1 LERNKSVTISMPPGY
16 AILTAASVRDA
27 FAGLPDLA
35 RRLGGPPAVWKIREI
50 GDGNMNQVFDLQ
62 GPAGGIVVKQS
73 LPYIRS
79 VGESWPF
86 PIERIDFEHEALG
99 VQTRA
104 APGLVPEVYHYDP
117 VRAFIAME
125 RLSPHII
132 LRKGLV
138 RGIRYPRLAE
148 QLGDFLARSLFFTS
162 DLALT
167 TPEKKQLMA
176 RFAGNAELCATTED
190 VIFTGPYWEAPLN
203 RHTSPQLDAA
213 VAALRTDEE
222 AMIAAAELKLVFR
235 TATEAVIHGDL
246 HTGSVMASED
256 DTRVIDAEWAFFGP
270 MGFDLGAVVGNLLLA
285 YFSQPGHASAED
297 DRTAYQTWILALIEQ
312 IWTRFETGFVDLWRC
327 HPSELLPPTLAPE
340 SAAAERLYRR
350 RMTGILAD
358 TIGFAGAKMI
368 RRLVGISH
376 VEDFEAIA
384 SPETRARCEAAAM
397 VFARELMVRRADFRS
412 IGALTEDA
420 HQR

>member
-1 LERNKSVTISMPPGY
+1 VTIPTPPGY
-16 AILTAASVRDA
+16 AILTTASVREA
-27 FAGLPDLA
+27 IAALPDLV
-35 RRLGGPPAVWKIREI
+35 RRLGGPPAAWKIQEI
-50 GDGNMNQVFDLQ
+50 GDGNMNQVFDLE

-99 VQTRA
+99 VQARA
-104 APGLVPEVYHYDP
+104 APGLVPEIYHYDP

-167 TPEKKQLMA
+167 TPEKKRLMA

-213 VAALRTDEE
+213 VAALRADEE

-246 HTGSVMASED
+246 HTGSVMVSED

-285 YFSQPGHASAED
+285 YFSQPGHASADD
-297 DRTAYQTWILALIEQ
+297 DRTAYRAWILELIER
-312 IWTRFETGFVDLWRC
+312 IWTHFETGFVDLWRR

-350 RMTGILAD
+350 RMAGILAD
-358 TIGFAGAKMI
+358 TAGFAGAKMI
-368 RRLVGISH
+368 RRLMGISH

-397 VFARELMVRRADFRS
+397 AFARELMVRRAGFRS
-412 IGALTEDA
+412 IGSLTEDA
-420 HQR
+420 RQR

>member
-1 LERNKSVTISMPPGY
+1 MPPGY
-16 AILTAASVRDA
+16 AILTTASVRDA
-27 FAGLPDLA
+27 VAGLPDLA
-35 RRLGGPPAVWKIREI
+35 RRLGGPPAAWKIREI

-99 VQTRA
+99 VQARA

-167 TPEKKQLMA
+167 TPEKKRLMA

-203 RHTSPQLDAA
+203 RHTTPQLDAA
-213 VAALRTDEE
+213 VAALRADEE

-246 HTGSVMASED
+246 HTGSVMVSDAD
-256 DTRVIDAEWAFFGP
+256 MRVIDAEWAFFGP

-297 DRTAYQTWILALIEQ
+297 DRTAYQAWILALIEQ
-312 IWTRFETGFVDLWRC
+312 IWTRFETGFVDLWR
-327 HPSELLPPTLAPE
+327 HHRSELLPANSGTGMGGSGERGFTGDAWPASSPIPRVSPAP
-340 SAAAERLYRR
+340 R
-350 RMTGILAD
+350 
-358 TIGFAGAKMI
+358 
-368 RRLVGISH
+368 
-376 VEDFEAIA
+376 
-384 SPETRARCEAAAM
+384 
-397 VFARELMVRRADFRS
+397 
-412 IGALTEDA
+412 
-420 HQR
+420 

>member
-1 LERNKSVTISMPPGY
+1 
-16 AILTAASVRDA
+16 
-27 FAGLPDLA
+27 
-35 RRLGGPPAVWKIREI
+35 
-50 GDGNMNQVFDLQ
+50 
-62 GPAGGIVVKQS
+62 
-73 LPYIRS
+73 
-79 VGESWPF
+79 
-86 PIERIDFEHEALG
+86 
-99 VQTRA
+99 
-104 APGLVPEVYHYDP
+104 
-117 VRAFIAME
+117 
-125 RLSPHII
+125 
-132 LRKGLV
+132 
-138 RGIRYPRLAE
+138 
-148 QLGDFLARSLFFTS
+148 
-162 DLALT
+162 
-167 TPEKKQLMA
+167 
-176 RFAGNAELCATTED
+176 